1 MGRVKVLEESESIEQ
16 SYDHL
21 DSKITVFKVPSR
33 RLKQDLA
40 QEVSHEAER
49 RVTLS
54 NSSKQQD
61 NDKVYRVG
69 TNFGVML
76 RTHHFCGERCSLS
89 FTLSS
94 DTVFCSSKA
103 QKNPNIHLFIQ

>member
-49 RVTLS
+49 
-54 NSSKQQD
+54 Q
-61 NDKVYRVG
+61 
-69 TNFGVML
+69 
-76 RTHHFCGERCSLS
+76 
-89 FTLSS
+89 
-94 DTVFCSSKA
+94 
-103 QKNPNIHLFIQ
+103 LFKTARQ